1 MFHCKMIVQMLAGVF
16 LSMSHESLDRM
27 SHKVKVRNLFFPL
40 WGGYWPAVKI
50 TGGNKVKLPFVFH
63 REF

>member
-1 MFHCKMIVQMLAGVF
+1 MLAGVF

-63 REF
+63 REY